1 MQCCNIYDSYPSF
14 QDGLKYEQA
23 RLEEDAVIQQ
33 KYKVLSFAIVA
44 ALYIFLV
51 PSTSH
56 ANFTTT
62 HTPGETVG
70 PQSRAPIPHASGK
83 SGSQNDCEKK
93 MIQAEGWY
101 AEGKSFRKKI
111 REMGLGYVTRYIQ
124 SVGGY
129 CYYYKGGTSSGPSG
143 PNTW

>member
-1 MQCCNIYDSYPSF
+1 M
-14 QDGLKYEQA
+14 L
-23 RLEEDAVIQQ
+23 Q

-56 ANFTTT
+56 ANFRTT

-70 PQSRAPIPHASGK
+70 PESRAPIPHASGK

-93 MIQAEGWY
+93 LIEASGRSSY
-101 AEGKSFRKKI
+101 GKLFNRNI
-111 REMGLGYVTRYIQ
+111 RNMGLGYVTRYIQ
-124 SVGGY
+124 SAGGY
-129 CYYYKGGTSSGPSG
+129 CYY
-143 PNTW
+143 

>member
-1 MQCCNIYDSYPSF
+1 
-14 QDGLKYEQA
+14 
-23 RLEEDAVIQQ
+23 
-33 KYKVLSFAIVA
+33 
-44 ALYIFLV
+44 
-51 PSTSH
+51 
-56 ANFTTT
+56 
-62 HTPGETVG
+62 
-70 PQSRAPIPHASGK
+70 
-83 SGSQNDCEKK
+83 

-143 PNTW
+143 RIHGDTTRLQTVFYIDVIKLSGMDVNESLHN